1 MSSHGKPQ
9 KPTELSSPELSQ
21 KPCLRQ
27 VQGQA
32 FPTTPPPAK
41 IMRSVCGLGTEA
53 LLISKGIER
62 VLTVPWDASWRRT
75 TWYSSVCEQW

>member
-1 MSSHGKPQ
+1 MGSLRNQQSSALQSFPR
-9 KPTELSSPELSQ
+9 SPVCAKSKDRHFQ
-21 KPCLRQ
+21 QP
-27 VQGQA
+27 
-32 FPTTPPPAK
+32 PPPAK

-62 VLTVPWDASWRRT
+62 VVTVPWDASWRRT